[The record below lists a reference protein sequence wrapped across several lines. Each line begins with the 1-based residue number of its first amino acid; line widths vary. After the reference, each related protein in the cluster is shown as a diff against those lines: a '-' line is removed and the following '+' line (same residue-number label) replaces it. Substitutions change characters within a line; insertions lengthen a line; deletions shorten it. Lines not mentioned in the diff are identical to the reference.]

1 MKRKP
6 MIKAFLHFD
15 TPKNIKCVNL
25 MAVKQLSKTYY
36 HQNEIAPGINTR
48 TYSDVEFVVDKQKTI
63 YKSYDGE
70 TCANLADFRALNE
83 VVCYHI
89 GRQIGVECSKVEF
102 ARTEEYD
109 FVTSNGTISYNTL
122 KPNQILV
129 DTDYLC
135 TETGKF
141 SSHTLEDY
149 EKLVQEYARTSGAE
163 VDTEK
168 IKFDLFKMC
177 VFDYLTMQSDR
188 HESNVTFALTLDMFN
203 NPEKLEV
210 YPIIDNEYAFA
221 TFTLDDILYVLPKHN
236 EYSPRQVLELYCQDC
251 RRMTVRTK
259 FALENHKQIAN
270 NKREIF
276 EIIKYA
282 DKNGYMDFLK
292 SALKKYNVSRVLNK
306 LEFNGVQISKSEREW
321 YENCANIQKTAM
333 EKAIAIYEKNKESAN
348 IDQKPADEIIIDF
361 SQDH

>member
-25 MAVKQLSKTYY
+25 MAVKQLSKNYY
-36 HQNEIAPGINTR
+36 HKDEVSRGINTR
-48 TYSDVEFVVDKQKTI
+48 TYSDIEFVVDNQKTI

-70 TCANLADFRALNE
+70 ACANLADFRALNE

-89 GRQIGVECSKVEF
+89 GRQIGIDCAKVEF

-129 DTDYLC
+129 DTDFLC
-135 TETGKF
+135 SATGKF
-141 SSHTLEDY
+141 ASHTLEDY
-149 EKLVQEYARTSGAE
+149 EKVIEAYKKVAE
-163 VDTEK
+163 IDIDTEK
-168 IKFDLFKMC
+168 IKFDLFKIC
-177 VFDYLTMQSDR
+177 LFDYLTMQSDR
-188 HESNVTFALTLDMFN
+188 HESNVTFALTVDMFD
-203 NPEKLEV
+203 NPENLEV

-221 TFTLDDILYVLPKHN
+221 TFTLDDILFDLPKYN
-236 EYSPRQVLELYCQDC
+236 VYSKSDVLKMYCQDC
-251 RRMTVRTK
+251 RRMTVKSK
-259 FALENHKQIAN
+259 FAYENRKQIAN
-270 NKREIF
+270 NKHEIL

-292 SALKKYNVSRVLNK
+292 SAVEKYNVSRVLNK
-306 LEFNGVQISKSEREW
+306 LEFNGVQISQNEREW
-321 YENCANIQKTAM
+321 YENCASIQKETM
-333 EKAIAIYEKNKESAN
+333 QKAIVAYEKNKQIEVPTPTPN
-348 IDQKPADEIIIDF
+348 DEIIFDF
-361 SQDH
+361 SKE